1 MAAYTKFT
9 NVETTLL
16 KVNGTDYNTRVAAIE
31 ADVSTAKGKIT
42 ALEAKEA
49 TKANKAQE
57 AWITPTLLNSWTQAD
72 ATDMP
77 VRYRKD
83 EFGIVHLSG
92 RLSGG
97 TADTVAF
104 TLPVGYRP
112 SKRVG
117 FACYTSSGTH
127 GKAYVL
133 ATGEV
138 CIYEFNSYIQI
149 DSISFFVD

>member
-16 KVNGTDYNTRVAAIE
+16 KVNGADYNTRVTAIE
-31 ADVSTAKGKIT
+31 TNVSK
-42 ALEAKEA
+42 
-49 TKANKAQE
+49 KANKAQE

-92 RLSGG
+92 RLSEG
-97 TADTVAF
+97 TAGTVAF

-117 FACYTSSGTH
+117 FACYSASGTH
-127 GKAYVL
+127 GKAYVS

-138 CIYEFNSYIQI
+138 YIYEFNSYIQI
-149 DSISFFVD
+149 DSATFFVD